1 MIGNIDFDDSALQ
14 QVRLFLCHPS
24 NRQTIAELV
33 NIKDKKLVENYGGIN
48 ELTFSVLYNI
58 SNESGKCIRN
68 PLVDL
73 IRGNY
78 LIRYEKG
85 IQKDYYLIS
94 NPINEATDD
103 GGKVLRV
110 QCYQMHYEWKDKL
123 VREFKGTK
131 MLYDPVGNN
140 GVLNETLLKKTDWS
154 MGYVD
159 SSLFSKYR
167 TFDESERNLLEFV
180 FEAIDT
186 YGSYIPVVDT
196 VNKKLSIY
204 LDENYGKDEG
214 LSVEYG
220 KYLKSLNEEEN
231 FDDVVTRL
239 YIYGKDNMSINRLN
253 PTGTDYLESFDYYM
267 YPFEVDTNGNVIKK
281 SRYMSD
287 GLCIAIL
294 NYNKLVQQKSE
305 RFKSLLLRKEE
316 LQEQL
321 TVKENELTNLEDEK
335 KILLDEKDVLIST
348 GNDLSLVNQK
358 IVAKDGEIKRKLAEI
373 TNIKSEVTIID
384 NEISQLKNDL
394 AIEKNFTPD
403 QIKERNFFIKEK
415 TWQDNNYTKTEDLLE
430 QGTKYLLQWS
440 QPQVVYSVNAVDFLN
455 ALNTRYDWDR
465 LKLGTIVTIK
475 YPDFGINIKAK
486 VITIDHDIDNNALQ
500 LTIANTKDIKSGFT
514 KMADLLNRSVNT
526 STQVDMSKYKWD
538 LSEENKTELNKIL
551 NSVWDA
557 NKNAIE
563 GGDNLQYRLD
573 TRGLTIKSP
582 TDPLKYLRAVNS
594 VIAITNDGG
603 NTWKNALTWQ
613 GLIAERLYGMI
624 IAGANLTIENTS
636 GTFRVDGEGVTVTGM
651 NMSLITTNVKN
662 KININPTDGIRVQK
676 NVGTTSSPIWQD
688 QISLDAAGDASFSGN
703 VTIGTGNDVFKA
715 TSQGIQLGHASF
727 GAAPFRVDMRG
738 NLTANSAM
746 IRDSQ
751 FNGGVITGSSINV
764 NGRFLVDSNGI
775 MSATNGR
782 FSGDITGSTITG
794 SLFKTAPSGRRIEI
808 SSQGFRAIDNYN
820 RDRISIKTDS
830 DKDIA
835 AISFFG
841 SDGSFA
847 GEINSYQSSGT
858 LSVYSDNGIYIGGN
872 RAPTINLNG
881 EVVTRHPFTA
891 SSSVRFEGNVYFS
904 GDVSGIRIGISEV
917 YGLQSQI
924 TYLQN
929 QINDLRRDKADKGA
943 YTGTAGPFNGGIAP
957 GTVLVTASGGRV
969 TWQGIREHDHRQN

>member
-1 MIGNIDFDDSALQ
+1 MIENIDFDGSALQ

-58 SNESGKCIRN
+58 SNENGEHIRN

-85 IQKDYYLIS
+85 IFQDYYMIT
-94 NPINEATDD
+94 NPTNEATDD
-103 GGKVLRV
+103 GKKVLRV

-159 SSLFSKYR
+159 GSLFSKYR

-214 LSVEYG
+214 LSIEYG
-220 KYLKSLNEEEN
+220 KYLKSINEEEN
-231 FDDVVTRL
+231 FDDVTTRL

-267 YPFEVDTNGNVIKK
+267 YPFEADANGNVIKK

-294 NYNKLVQQKSE
+294 NYNKLVKQKSE

-321 TVKENELTNLEDEK
+321 IVKENELTNLEDEK

-348 GNDLSLVNQK
+348 GNDLSLLNQK
-358 IVAKDGEIKRKLAEI
+358 IVAKDGEINRKLAEI
-373 TNIKSEVTIID
+373 TSIKTEITIID
-384 NEISQLKNDL
+384 NEINLLKNDL
-394 AIEKNFTPD
+394 AIERNFTPD

-455 ALNTRYDWDR
+455 ALNTKYDWNR

-514 KMADLLNRSVNT
+514 KITDLLNRSVNT

-538 LSEENKTELNKIL
+538 LSEENNTEINKII
-551 NSVWDA
+551 NNVWDA

-676 NVGTTSSPIWQD
+676 NIGTTSSPIWQD

-715 TSQGIQLGHASF
+715 TGQGIQLGHASF
-727 GAAPFRVDMRG
+727 GTAPFRVDMRG
-738 NLTANSAM
+738 NLTANSAV

-764 NGRFLVDSNGI
+764 NGRFLVDSSGN
-775 MSATNGR
+775 MSATNAR

-794 SLFKTAPSGRRIEI
+794 SLFKTATSGRRIELD
-808 SSQGFRAIDNYN
+808 QRGFRAIDSSGAT
-820 RDRISIKTDS
+820 RISIQTDS
-830 DKDIA
+830 DQGISGIGFNDSYGSWQGQIIA
-835 AISFFG
+835 TS
-841 SDGSFA
+841 SDLSITAKNGLVF
-847 GEINSYQSSGT
+847 SG
-858 LSVYSDNGIYIGGN
+858 GIGG
-872 RAPTINLNG
+872 INHDS
-881 EVVTRHPFTA
+881 R
-891 SSSVRFEGNVYFS
+891 VYFTYS
-904 GDVSGIRIGISEV
+904 ATFNSPVTFNNGVYGITMSDIN
-917 YGLQSQI
+917 GLQSELTSLKNRI
-924 TYLQN
+924 AYLESS
-929 QINDLRRDKADKGA
+929 KANKGS
-943 YTGTAGPFNGGIAP
+943 YTSSSPSFNGGIAP

-969 TWQGIREHDHRQN
+969 TWQGIPGHDHRQN